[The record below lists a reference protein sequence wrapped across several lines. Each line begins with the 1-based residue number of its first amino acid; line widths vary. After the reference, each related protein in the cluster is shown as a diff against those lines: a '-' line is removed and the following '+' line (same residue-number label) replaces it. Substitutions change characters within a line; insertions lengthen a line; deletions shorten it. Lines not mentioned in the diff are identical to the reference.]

1 MFCMLLRKHIAG
13 ARIAAVE
20 QPPYERVLLLRMEGQ
35 DELGVTARS
44 TLAVELMGKGLNLVL
59 VGEDGRILDCLR
71 RVDYE
76 SGARRALLQG
86 CSTACRPGQPKPG
99 FFSLTPDQR
108 RELLRRR
115 GRMGIQSDGCWIPL
129 AAYRLF
135 CAGSWPWRAGLG
147 WKRLWR
153 LWRPGWRPGNW
164 CR

>member
-35 DELGVTARS
+35 DELGVTARP

-76 SGARRALLQG
+76 SGRPAGPFARAVLQP
-86 CSTACRPGQPKPG
+86 AARPAE
-99 FFSLTPDQR
+99 T
-108 RELLRRR
+108 
-115 GRMGIQSDGCWIPL
+115 GI
-129 AAYRLF
+129 F
-135 CAGSWPWRAGLG
+135 
-147 WKRLWR
+147 
-153 LWRPGWRPGNW
+153 
-164 CR
+164 